1 MKYIVYTFEGL
12 NYSEAASDLLKENN
26 IEARLIPVPSKVQ
39 SGCGFCLR
47 SPFENKE
54 EIEKLFDKKDMH
66 LLGRYTFTYG
76 NPRSCTFAL
85 PEIEKLWYILTTA
98 QQV

>member
-39 SGCGFCLR
+39 SGCGFCFCC
-47 SPFENKE
+47 PFENRE
-54 EIEKLFDKKDMH
+54 EIE
-66 LLGRYTFTYG
+66 
-76 NPRSCTFAL
+76 
-85 PEIEKLWYILTTA
+85 
-98 QQV
+98 